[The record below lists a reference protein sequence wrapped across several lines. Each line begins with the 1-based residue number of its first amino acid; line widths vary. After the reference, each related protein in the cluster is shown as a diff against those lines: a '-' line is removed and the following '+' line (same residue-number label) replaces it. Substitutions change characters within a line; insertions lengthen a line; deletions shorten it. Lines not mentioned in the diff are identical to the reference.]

1 MKSFTIM
8 ATMVIISLGSWA
20 SWAMTTASHDFSPN
34 VDAETGTISVPPNY
48 TEWPTLGTWA
58 HAKVEGEP
66 GLQEYH
72 VVYTQPDTIK
82 YYNEKN
88 RFPDGAVLVKELL
101 NADTMSMTTG
111 PAVGHA
117 TTIKG
122 WFVLVR
128 DTKGRFKES
137 SLWGDGWGWSLFNSD
152 DRKHTVS
159 KDYKIDCLPCHTPA
173 RELASHKA
181 VDADKWIY
189 SFGYPVLHKEM
200 REKLK

>member
-1 MKSFTIM
+1 MKQFVTVGTVLILG
-8 ATMVIISLGSWA
+8 LGSLA
-20 SWAMTTASHDFSPN
+20 GWAMTNEGKAFAPN
-34 VDAETGTISVPPNY
+34 VDAKTGAITVPENY
-48 TEWPTLGTWA
+48 REWPTLGTWA
-58 HAKVEGEP
+58 HAKVEGAP

-101 NADTMSMTTG
+101 NAHTMSMTTG

-128 DTKGRFKES
+128 DTKGRFTES
-137 SLWGDGWGWSLFNSD
+137 SLWGDGWGWSFFNPD
-152 DRKHTVS
+152 DPQRTVS
-159 KDYKIDCLPCHTPA
+159 KNYKIDCLPCHTPA
-173 RELASHKA
+173 RELARKNA
-181 VDADKWIY
+181 VEADKWIY
-189 SFGYPVLHKEM
+189 SFGYPVLQRK
-200 REKLK
+200 